1 MRIFPIVVLSLT
13 ILSWCF
19 SQTFTISGKVKDAAT
34 GEALVAA
41 SIRVAGTSRGTIANV
56 NGEYRLSLPQGEYTL
71 AFTFVGY
78 RTDTMHVSIT
88 HNLEKDVK
96 LISSPVQLAE
106 VEVIGEDPAMAIMRK
121 VIASKRKWMDTLHT
135 YQFES
140 FTRQVL
146 RMDTAIASITE
157 AYTTGYWQKGDTL
170 REIVKQKRQTEN
182 IPGTKNFASV
192 GGIVNFYD
200 DDIRF
205 GGYMFVGPTSHEAF
219 EYYNFILEKTQRRQG
234 TDIFV
239 IKLSPKT
246 RTTPLFHGSIS
257 VSDESFTLVGIE
269 VSPNEAFAI
278 PFINEIH
285 LTYGQQFEL
294 MENRYWMPV
303 DIRIKGTLE
312 IGMMGLKL
320 PKIGIESN
328 SAIYEYHINEP
339 IPDTIFHKPRR
350 VVAKE
355 ADQLD
360 SAFWAQHEVLP
371 LTSEEDS
378 AYHKLDSTQTLE
390 KLFKPTGALATLG
403 DLNNSFL
410 KYIDLRFNRV
420 EGLFLGGQIERDS
433 VFHRVKF
440 SASLG
445 YGFSDK
451 KPKGSVRVD
460 YFFSENRKAS
470 LSMQFMRSIS
480 QMPGKGTY
488 AEFALGPSALLYKD
502 DYLDYF
508 YSSGWEVL
516 FHGRPLSSL
525 STEIGVRSVS
535 ERSAFQNSDFSLFN
549 QNKHYRSNPNIKE
562 GMLRSLITKARYGDD
577 PVLLNLL
584 ATNYA
589 EIEFEC
595 SSKSLLPSHSSF
607 VRAGLKT
614 EYHFKTLFRRNMFAP
629 TLSLK
634 MVAGT
639 LNGDLPPQR
648 MFSLESPQSGLA
660 GLGSLRGIAVNEF
673 AGDQQMAF
681 SLEHNFRSIPF
692 LWLNIPFL
700 YKNNIEIITFAN
712 CAHAWTSSSVP
723 SIYNRPTNGWYSES
737 GIGIS
742 RILGLFRLDVTRR
755 FTPPSSWVW
764 TLGIATIL

>member
-1 MRIFPIVVLSLT
+1 MKIPVL
-13 ILSWCF
+13 ILLFF
-19 SQTFTISGKVKDAAT
+19 SVPELFFAQTVTLSGSIKDAVT
-34 GEALVAA
+34 GEALAAA
-41 SIRVAGTSRGTIANV
+41 SIRVIGTSRGTIANA
-56 NGEYRLSLPQGEYTL
+56 NGEYRISLPHGEYAL
-71 AFTFVGY
+71 AFVFIGY
-78 RTDTMHVSIT
+78 KTDTMHISIT
-88 HNLEKDVK
+88 RTLEIDVR
-96 LISSPVQLAE
+96 LTPAPVQMAM
-106 VEVIGEDPAMAIMRK
+106 VEIVGEDPAMAIMRK
-121 VIASKRKWMDTLHT
+121 VIANKHKWMDTLHT

-140 FTRQVL
+140 FTRQVF
-146 RMDTAIASITE
+146 RRDTAIASIME
-157 AYTTGYWQKGDTL
+157 AYSTGYWQKGDTL
-170 REIVKQKRQTEN
+170 REIIKQKRQTEN
-182 IPGTKNFASV
+182 ISVTKNFAAV

-205 GGYMFVGPTSHEAF
+205 GGYIFVGPTSHEAF
-219 EYYNFILEKTQRRQG
+219 EYYNFTLEKTRHRQG
-234 TDIFV
+234 TDIF
-239 IKLSPKT
+239 IIRITPKT
-246 RTTPLFHGSIS
+246 RTTPLFDGSIS
-257 VSDESFTLVGIE
+257 ISDESFALVGVE
-269 VSPNEAFAI
+269 VSPNESFAI
-278 PFINEIH
+278 PLINEIH

-303 DIRIKGTLE
+303 DIRIKGTL
-312 IGMMGLKL
+312 
-320 PKIGIESN
+320 KIGIMGLDLPQIGIETN

-339 IPDTIFHKPRR
+339 IPDSIFQKPRR
-350 VVAKE
+350 IVAKE

-360 SAFWAQHEVLP
+360 STFWAQHEVLP

-378 AYHKLDSTQTLE
+378 AYQNLDSTQTLE
-390 KLFKPTGALATLG
+390 KQFKPTGVLATIG
-403 DLNNSFL
+403 NLNNSFL

-420 EGLFLGGQIERDS
+420 EGLFTGWQIEEDS
-433 VFHRVKF
+433 VFRRLKI
-440 SASLG
+440 STSLG

-451 KPKGSVRVD
+451 KPKGSLRVE
-460 YFFSENRKAS
+460 YFFSENRKTS
-470 LSMQFMRSIS
+470 LAIHLMRSIS
-480 QMPGKGTY
+480 QMPDKGTY

-508 YSSGWEVL
+508 YSSGGEVL
-516 FHGRPLSSL
+516 FDARPLSSL

-549 QNKHYRSNPNIKE
+549 QNRHYRSNPNIKE
-562 GMLRSLITKARYGDD
+562 GMLRSFIAKVRYGDD
-577 PVLLNLL
+577 PVPLNLL

-589 EIEFEC
+589 EIELEC
-595 SSKSLLPSHSSF
+595 SNKSLLPSHSSF

-634 MVAGT
+634 IVAGT

-673 AGDQQMAF
+673 AGDQQAAF

-723 SIYNRPTNGWYSES
+723 SIYNRPTNGWYSEA

-742 RILGLFRLDVTRR
+742 RILGLFRLDATRR
-755 FTPPSSWVW
+755 FTPPSRWAW